1 MDVGSGQET
10 SFQDG
15 TSCDGYHVM
24 SHDEYH
30 VTGDLPGRAGIG
42 TGRFH
47 VGMLSHNVLDLGQ
60 ICYRRDGLR
69 LLH

>member
-1 MDVGSGQET
+1 
-10 SFQDG
+10 
-15 TSCDGYHVM
+15 M

-42 TGRFH
+42 PGRFH
-47 VGMLSHNVLDLGQ
+47 VGMLIRDVLDLGR
-60 ICYRRDGLR
+60 ICYCRDGLR